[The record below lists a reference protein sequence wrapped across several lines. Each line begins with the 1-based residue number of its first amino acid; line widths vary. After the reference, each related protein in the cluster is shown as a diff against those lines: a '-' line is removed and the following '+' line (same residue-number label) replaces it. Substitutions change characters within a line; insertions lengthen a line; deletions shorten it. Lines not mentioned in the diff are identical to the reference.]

1 MSTFLMNRSI
11 VKPFR
16 PLRNDGLIGYEGEN
30 GSRNLIVRTH
40 DDLDA
45 FETISLVIDETDCG
59 AMSRTAMEDGSVML
73 SITLTSGMLGRA
85 GRKTCQLIMTGEGG
99 TITGKSSQFE
109 AYVGRANEIERSVD
123 DGVTII
129 ILSEAV
135 TEMAREA
142 AAAAAQEAAADVVE
156 DCQTIA
162 DAASASADAAAQSAS
177 DAQTAAASITV
188 DSTLDPTSTNAIQN
202 KVVAEYIA
210 LSTAQIDALTDLLE

>member
-1 MSTFLMNRSI
+1 MNTFLMDRSI

-16 PLRNDGLIGYEGEN
+16 PSRDDGLIGYEGEN

-99 TITGKSSQFE
+99 TITGKSAQFD
-109 AYVGRANEIERSVD
+109 AFVGPSSRVQRRYRRS
-123 DGVTII
+123 
-129 ILSEAV
+129 
-135 TEMAREA
+135 
-142 AAAAAQEAAADVVE
+142 
-156 DCQTIA
+156 
-162 DAASASADAAAQSAS
+162 
-177 DAQTAAASITV
+177 
-188 DSTLDPTSTNAIQN
+188 
-202 KVVAEYIA
+202 
-210 LSTAQIDALTDLLE
+210 